1 MVKNTA
7 KGTNVAT
14 EFDKFK
20 DILFDE
26 KIITVTYPEFFWADR
41 LHLGVPPP
49 PFYHH
54 GWQKVKP
61 CASRCAKMDSLA
73 VPVL

>member
-26 KIITVTYPEFFWADR
+26 KIITVTYPEFFGQTGYI
-41 LHLGVPPP
+41 LEFPLPLSSTMVGGN
-49 PFYHH
+49 F
-54 GWQKVKP
+54 
-61 CASRCAKMDSLA
+61 
-73 VPVL
+73 